1 MRMAECLRVALLASL
16 CVDGGHMLIVSERM
30 RKGVM
35 YAVREQRRMSLRDS
49 DMAARCESL
58 GAIQAFRKGAKMERE
73 SRHKKKSARSKYT
86 KSSKKSAKRAAQ
98 IGVYISHGRM
108 SA

>member
-16 CVDGGHMLIVSERM
+16 CVDGGHMLKVSER
-30 RKGVM
+30 M

-86 KSSKKSAKRAAQ
+86 MSCKKYAKRAAQ
-98 IGVYISHGRM
+98 NGHELGVYISHGRM